1 MNNLIDK
8 FPTKALIDGKVY
20 ELNTDFR
27 NCLKIILAFE
37 DDELLD
43 FEKAEIM
50 LRNLYG
56 ENIPKNTDEAIRK
69 AIYFLDCGEEDEEK
83 KVGTSNSTRLY
94 SFTKDAKYIYSAIK
108 QTHGIDL
115 ESIEYLH
122 WWKFVYLF
130 LDLNPNCFFCKII
143 DLRNKKKK
151 GKLSKEEK
159 RLYIQL
165 YDILELNNKPKFTE
179 EEQKEIDEF
188 MELLKQAESKEKE
201 ASTEEEV
208 KE

>member
-1 MNNLIDK
+1 MNTLIDK

-50 LRNLYG
+50 LKNLYG

-69 AIYFLDCGEEDEEK
+69 AIYFLDCGEEDDEK

-130 LDLNPNCFFCKII
+130 LDLNPECFFCKII

-151 GKLSKEEK
+151 GKLSKEER

-165 YDILELNNKPKFTE
+165 CDILELNDKPKFTE

-188 MELLKQAESKEKE
+188 MELLKQAENKEKE

-208 KE
+208 K

>member
-1 MNNLIDK
+1 MNTLIDK

-130 LDLNPNCFFCKII
+130 LDLNPECFFFFFF

-151 GKLSKEEK
+151 GKLSKEER

-165 YDILELNNKPKFTE
+165 YDILELNDKPKFTE

-188 MELLKQAESKEKE
+188 MELLKQAENKEKE

-208 KE
+208 K

>member
-1 MNNLIDK
+1 MNTLIDK

-50 LRNLYG
+50 LKNLYG

-130 LDLNPNCFFCKII
+130 LDLNPECFFCKII

-151 GKLSKEEK
+151 GKLSKEER

-165 YDILELNNKPKFTE
+165 YDILELNDKPKFTE

-188 MELLKQAESKEKE
+188 MELLKQAENKEKE

-208 KE
+208 K

>member
-1 MNNLIDK
+1 MNTLIDK
-8 FPTKALIDGKVY
+8 FPTKALIDGRVY

-27 NCLKIILAFE
+27 SCLKIILAFE

-69 AIYFLDCGEEDEEK
+69 AIYFLDCGEEDDEK

-130 LDLNPNCFFCKII
+130 LDLNPECFFCKII

>member
-130 LDLNPNCFFCKII
+130 LDLNPECFFCKII

>member
-1 MNNLIDK
+1 MNTLIDK

-130 LDLNPNCFFCKII
+130 LDLNPECFFFFFI

-151 GKLSKEEK
+151 MKLSKEER

-165 YDILELNNKPKFTE
+165 YDILELNDKPKFTE

-188 MELLKQAESKEKE
+188 MELLKQAENKEKE

-208 KE
+208 K

>member
-1 MNNLIDK
+1 MNTLIDK

-50 LRNLYG
+50 LKNLYG
-56 ENIPKNTDEAIRK
+56 ENIPQNTDEAIRK
-69 AIYFLDCGEEDEEK
+69 AIYFLDCGEEDDEK

-115 ESIEYLH
+115 ENVEYLH

-165 YDILELNNKPKFTE
+165 YDILELNDKPKFTE

-188 MELLKQAESKEKE
+188 MELLQQAENKEKE
-201 ASTEEEV
+201 AGTEEEV

>member
-130 LDLNPNCFFCKII
+130 LDLNPECFFCKII

-151 GKLSKEEK
+151 GKLSKEER

-165 YDILELNNKPKFTE
+165 CDILELNDKPKFTE

-188 MELLKQAESKEKE
+188 MELLKQAENKEKE

>member
-1 MNNLIDK
+1 MNTLIDK

-50 LRNLYG
+50 LKNLYG
-56 ENIPKNTDEAIRK
+56 ENIAKNTDKAIRK
-69 AIYFLDCGEEDEEK
+69 TIYFLDCGEEDEEK

-130 LDLNPNCFFCKII
+130 LDLNPECFFCKII

-151 GKLSKEEK
+151 GKLSKEER

-165 YDILELNNKPKFTE
+165 YDILELNDKPKFTE

-188 MELLKQAESKEKE
+188 MELLKQAENKEKE

-208 KE
+208 K

>member
-1 MNNLIDK
+1 MNTLIDK

-50 LRNLYG
+50 LKNLYG

-130 LDLNPNCFFCKII
+130 LDLNPECFFCKII

-151 GKLSKEEK
+151 GKLSKEER

-165 YDILELNNKPKFTE
+165 CDILELNDKPKFTE

-188 MELLKQAESKEKE
+188 MELLKQAENKEKE

-208 KE
+208 K

>member
-1 MNNLIDK
+1 MNTLIDK
-8 FPTKALIDGKVY
+8 FPTKALIDEKVY

-83 KVGTSNSTRLY
+83 KVGTSNNTRLY

-130 LDLNPNCFFCKII
+130 LDLN
-143 DLRNKKKK
+143 
-151 GKLSKEEK
+151 
-159 RLYIQL
+159 
-165 YDILELNNKPKFTE
+165 
-179 EEQKEIDEF
+179 
-188 MELLKQAESKEKE
+188 
-201 ASTEEEV
+201 
-208 KE
+208 

>member
-130 LDLNPNCFFCKII
+130 LDLNPECFFCKII

-151 GKLSKEEK
+151 GKLSKEERK
-159 RLYIQL
+159 LYIQL
-165 YDILELNNKPKFTE
+165 YDILELNDKPKFTE

-188 MELLKQAESKEKE
+188 MELLKQAENKEKE

-208 KE
+208 K

>member
-1 MNNLIDK
+1 MNTLIDK
-8 FPTKALIDGKVY
+8 FPTKALIDGRVY

-27 NCLKIILAFE
+27 SCLKIILAFE

-69 AIYFLDCGEEDEEK
+69 AIYFLDCGEEDDEK

-130 LDLNPNCFFCKII
+130 LDLNPECFFCKII

-151 GKLSKEEK
+151 GKLSKEER

-165 YDILELNNKPKFTE
+165 CDILELNDKPKFTE

-188 MELLKQAESKEKE
+188 MELLKQAENKEKE

-208 KE
+208 K

>member
-130 LDLNPNCFFCKII
+130 LDLNPECFFCKII

-165 YDILELNNKPKFTE
+165 YDILELNDKPKFTE

-188 MELLKQAESKEKE
+188 MELLKQAENKEKE

-208 KE
+208 K

>member
-1 MNNLIDK
+1 MNTLIDK

-69 AIYFLDCGEEDEEK
+69 AIYFLDCGEEDDEK

-130 LDLNPNCFFCKII
+130 LDLNPECFFCKII

-151 GKLSKEEK
+151 GKLSKEER

-165 YDILELNNKPKFTE
+165 CDILELNDKPKFTE

-208 KE
+208 K

>member
-130 LDLNPNCFFCKII
+130 LDLNPECFFCKII

-151 GKLSKEEK
+151 GKLSKEER

-165 YDILELNNKPKFTE
+165 YDILELNDKPKFTE

-188 MELLKQAESKEKE
+188 MELLQQAENKEKE
-201 ASTEEEV
+201 AGTEEEV